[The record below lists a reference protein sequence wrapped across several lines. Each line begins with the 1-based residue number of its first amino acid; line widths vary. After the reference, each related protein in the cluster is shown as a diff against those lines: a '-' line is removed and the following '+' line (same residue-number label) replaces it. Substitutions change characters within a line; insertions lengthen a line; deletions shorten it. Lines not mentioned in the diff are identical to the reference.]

1 MIVKLLNAWIKRIQT
16 GLGLLLG
23 LSAFVSN
30 GADLRGCL
38 VEPSQLAEVGSPVVG
53 VIERVTFE
61 RGDAVHRGKALV
73 FLKADVEQAA
83 TGLAS
88 ARAKAEAEVRSAQ
101 SNHDFAQRKLQRS
114 VNLQQQN
121 FISQQALDQARTE
134 AELAEQKLVQARENQ
149 NVLYRELALARA
161 QLAQRTIVS
170 PIEGVVLE
178 RYVTTGQRVEQQTI
192 AKIATLDPLRVEVIV
207 PAAHFNKIQLGMNA
221 IIKPDLPEVGDQQA
235 KVTLVDRVIDT
246 ASNSFRVRLELPNPG
261 NALPAGVRCKAD
273 FGLPAVAKSS
283 DKAQT
288 PRAFV
293 APAPTT
299 AARNVQAPVK
309 PTVPVM
315 QSAPASKPSQAG
327 NALPQVN
334 TSAPNPAPS
343 AAPAPAVAPRKV
355 VASTAGV
362 APAAKLPTLAPAA
375 KLPAVAPGAKLPAVA
390 PMAKPVVASPAAKP
404 VFASPAAKLR
414 LSTKIAVSNLPQP

>member
-1 MIVKLLNAWIKRIQT
+1 MMNNLLNAWTKMLRAW
-16 GLGLLLG
+16 LGLVLG
-23 LSAFVSN
+23 LSAFAAHA
-30 GADLRGCL
+30 ADLHGCL
-38 VEPSQLAEVGSPVVG
+38 VEPSQTAEVGSPVVG

-61 RGDAVHRGKALV
+61 RGDAVNRGKPLV

-114 VNLQQQN
+114 VDLQQQN

-134 AELAEQKLVQARENQ
+134 GELAEQKLVQARENQ
-149 NVLYRELALARA
+149 RVLLQELALARA

-207 PAAHFNKIQLGMNA
+207 PAAHFNKIRVGTNA

-273 FGLPAVAKSS
+273 FGLPAVAKST
-283 DKAQT
+283 DKTQT
-288 PRAFV
+288 PRASV
-293 APAPTT
+293 APASTT
-299 AARNVQAPVK
+299 AARNVPAPVNATAPVIQSAPVAAPVK
-309 PTVPVM
+309 ASQPSVVPPV
-315 QSAPASKPSQAG
+315 STNAPSKPPSVAPVPAAAPRKLAANAPA
-327 NALPQVN
+327 V
-334 TSAPNPAPS
+334 SAPNPIAP
-343 AAPAPAVAPRKV
+343 P
-355 VASTAGV
+355 
-362 APAAKLPTLAPAA
+362 PAA
-375 KLPAVAPGAKLPAVA
+375 KLPAAA
-390 PMAKPVVASPAAKP
+390 PAAKLSTAALTAKLSA
-404 VFASPAAKLR
+404 VAPAAKLR
-414 LSTKIAVSNLPQP
+414 LSTKIAISNLPQP

>member
-1 MIVKLLNAWIKRIQT
+1 MLNAWINAVRA
-16 GLGLLLG
+16 GLGLCFG
-23 LSAFVSN
+23 LSALTLQ
-30 GADLRGCL
+30 GADLSGCL

-61 RGDAVHRGKALV
+61 RGEAVSRGKALV

-101 SNHDFAQRKLQRS
+101 SNRDFTQRKLQRS
-114 VNLQQQN
+114 VDLQQQN
-121 FISQQALDQARTE
+121 FVSQQGLDQTRTE

-149 NVLYRELALARA
+149 RVLYKELALARA

-207 PAAHFNKIQLGMNA
+207 PAAHFNKIRTGTTA
-221 IIKPDLPEVGDQQA
+221 IIKPDLPEVAERQA
-235 KVTLVDRVIDT
+235 KVTLVDPVIDT

-273 FGLPAVAKSS
+273 FGLPTVAKSI
-283 DKAQT
+283 DKTQT
-288 PRAFV
+288 SRALMTPSAALAPRNV
-293 APAPTT
+293 PALVKT
-299 AARNVQAPVK
+299 AAARAQSTPASAPVK
-309 PTVPVM
+309 PSQPTVLSQV
-315 QSAPASKPSQAG
+315 STGAPS
-327 NALPQVN
+327 
-334 TSAPNPAPS
+334 TAPS
-343 AAPAPAVAPRKV
+343 ATPAPAVAPHQVR
-355 VASTAGV
+355 TN
-362 APAAKLPTLAPAA
+362 
-375 KLPAVAPGAKLPAVA
+375 APGA
-390 PMAKPVVASPAAKP
+390 ASAT
-404 VFASPAAKLR
+404 KLR
-414 LSTKIAVSNLPQP
+414 LSTKIAISSLSQP